1 MTGAALR
8 LDKWLWYARLYKTR
22 TLAAKLC
29 DGGRIRVNGTIVG
42 KAHYPV
48 REGDVL
54 TFVWNGRVRVLRI
67 AALGVRRGPAVE
79 ARTLYVDLDTAAAE
93 PAAEVAGAPCCP
105 P

>member
-1 MTGAALR
+1 MSGAGLR

-29 DGGRIRVNGTIVG
+29 DSARIRVNGTIVG
-42 KAHYPV
+42 KAHYLV

-54 TFVWNGRVRVLRI
+54 TFVCNGRVRVLRI
-67 AALGVRRGPAVE
+67 AALGVRRGPASE
-79 ARTLYVDLDTAAAE
+79 ARTLYVDLDAPLAE
-93 PAAEVAGAPCCP
+93 PSAEAREAACFP